1 MALQYYTATP
11 NNQYRDL
18 MQAFINDQWDN
29 TSALSPANGG
39 ALLEQ
44 WDIGSK
50 DFYPVEAW
58 IDTTVDDVTSGARD
72 ARDFLKLIFKDIYHR
87 VPRGLQYK
95 FDGNTWLAT
104 SSNPFGGLPKAVKIR
119 RCNNALRI
127 IDPLN
132 GAVVSMPC
140 IVEYDAGSPMN
151 QVGRYV
157 ITPNNHLT
165 VMVQG
170 SEETWRL
177 LRLNTR
183 YILGARVFK
192 LSAYQNALN
201 NADEG
206 IPSLLYLDLYLDEL
220 HDGDNIDT
228 QIADNGKFDYS
239 ISINS
244 DDVSAVTGAGA
255 KLTATVLLNGEEVE
269 RDIEWVSSN
278 TSVVTIDNNGQYTAV
293 GAVGDSATI
302 TAHIRGNENVST
314 SITVTIADI
323 EKQSANI
330 VINPL
335 FEKIRQNDNISF
347 NISVEYVGETRT
359 DLEDVVVSIA
369 DADREFVTIDK
380 IGDLKYLM
388 TCKKIAKQPIEM
400 EVSAK
405 IAGTDIYA
413 DKVFAVKTVGMFG

>member
-18 MQAFINDQWDN
+18 MQAFIDDQWDN

-44 WDIGSK
+44 WDIGSE
-50 DFYPVEAW
+50 DFCPIEAW

-72 ARDFLKLIFKDIYHR
+72 ARDFLKLIFKDIYHG

-104 SSNPFGGLPKAVKIR
+104 SSNPFGGLPKAVNIR

-183 YILGARVFK
+183 YIIGARVFK
-192 LSAYQNALN
+192 LNAYQNALN

-206 IPSLLYLDLYLDEL
+206 VPSLLYLDLYLDEL
-220 HDGDNIDT
+220 HDGDNIDM
-228 QIADNGKFDYS
+228 QIADNGKFDYG

-244 DDVSAVTGAGA
+244 DDISVEAGAVA
-255 KLTATVLLNGEEVE
+255 KLTATVVLNGEEVE
-269 RDIEWVSSN
+269 RNIKWSSSN
-278 TSVVTIDNNGQYTAV
+278 TSVVTIDENGQYTAI
-293 GAVGDSATI
+293 GAVGDSAAI
-302 TAHIRGNENVST
+302 TAQLSGNENVSAT
-314 SITVTIADI
+314 ITVTIADI

-347 NISVEYVGETRT
+347 DIAVEYAGVTRT
-359 DLEDVVVSIA
+359 DLEDVVVA
-369 DADREFVTIDK
+369 VANADREFVAIDK
-380 IGDLKYLM
+380 IADLKYLM
-388 TCKKIAKQPIEM
+388 VCKKIARQPIEM
-400 EVSAK
+400 TVSAK
-405 IAGTDIYA
+405 IAGTDISA
-413 DKVFAVKTVGMFG
+413 EKVFAVKTVGMFG

>member
-1 MALQYYTATP
+1 M
-11 NNQYRDL
+11 N
-18 MQAFINDQWDN
+18 
-29 TSALSPANGG
+29 
-39 ALLEQ
+39 
-44 WDIGSK
+44 
-50 DFYPVEAW
+50 
-58 IDTTVDDVTSGARD
+58 
-72 ARDFLKLIFKDIYHR
+72 
-87 VPRGLQYK
+87 
-95 FDGNTWLAT
+95 
-104 SSNPFGGLPKAVKIR
+104 IR

-151 QVGRYV
+151 QIGRYI

-183 YILGARVFK
+183 YILGARAFK
-192 LSAYQNALN
+192 LNAYQNALN

-269 RDIEWVSSN
+269 RDIEWASSN
-278 TSVVTIDNNGQYTAV
+278 TSVVTIDKNGQYTAV

-302 TAHIRGNENVST
+302 MAHIRGNENVYT
-314 SITVTIADI
+314 SITVTIADV

-347 NISVEYVGETRT
+347 NIAVEYAGETRT

-369 DADREFVTIDK
+369 DADREFVAIDK
-380 IGDLKYLM
+380 IDDLKYLM
-388 TCKKIAKQPIEM
+388 VCKKIAKQPIEM
-400 EVSAK
+400 TVSAK
-405 IAGTDIYA
+405 IAGTDISA
-413 DKVFAVKTVGMFG
+413 DKVFSVKTVGMFG

>member
-18 MQAFINDQWDN
+18 MQAFIDDQWDN
-29 TSALSPANGG
+29 TSALSPENGG

-44 WDIGSK
+44 WDIGSE
-50 DFYPVEAW
+50 DFCPIEAW

-104 SSNPFGGLPKAVKIR
+104 SSNPFGGLPKAVNIR

-183 YILGARVFK
+183 YIIGARVFK
-192 LSAYQNALN
+192 LNAYQNALN

-244 DDVSAVTGAGA
+244 DDISVVTGAGA
-255 KLTATVLLNGEEVE
+255 KLTATVVLNGEEVE
-269 RDIEWVSSN
+269 RNIKWSSSN
-278 TSVVTIDNNGQYTAV
+278 TSVVTIDENGQYAAV

-302 TAHIRGNENVST
+302 TAQLSGNENVSA
-314 SITVTIADI
+314 SITVMIADI

-330 VINPL
+330 VISPL

-347 NISVEYVGETRT
+347 NIAVEYAGVTRT
-359 DLEDVVVSIA
+359 DLEDVVVAMA
-369 DADREFVTIDK
+369 DADREFIAIDK
-380 IGDLKYLM
+380 IDDLKYLM
-388 TCKKIAKQPIEM
+388 VCKKIAKQPIEM
-400 EVSAK
+400 TVSAK
-405 IAGTDIYA
+405 ITGTDISA
-413 DKVFAVKTVGMFG
+413 EKVFAVKTVGMFG

>member
-18 MQAFINDQWDN
+18 MQAFIDDQWDN

-44 WDIGSK
+44 WDIGSE
-50 DFYPVEAW
+50 DFCPIEAW

-72 ARDFLKLIFKDIYHR
+72 ARDYLKLIFKDIYHR

-104 SSNPFGGLPKAVKIR
+104 SSNPFGGLPKAVNIR

-192 LSAYQNALN
+192 LNAYQNALN

-220 HDGDNIDT
+220 HDGDNIDA

-239 ISINS
+239 VSINS
-244 DDVSAVTGAGA
+244 DDVSVATGAGA
-255 KLTATVLLNGEEVE
+255 KLTATVVLNGEEVA
-269 RDIEWVSSN
+269 RNIEWSSN
-278 TSVVTIDNNGQYTAV
+278 NISAITIDENGQYSAI
-293 GAVGDSATI
+293 GSVGDFATI
-302 TAHIRGNENVST
+302 TAQLSGNENVSAT
-314 SITVTIADI
+314 ITVTIADI

-330 VINPL
+330 VISPL

-347 NISVEYVGETRT
+347 NIAVEYAGVTRT
-359 DLEDVVVSIA
+359 DLEDVVVAIA
-369 DADREFVTIDK
+369 DGDREFIAIDK
-380 IGDLKYLM
+380 IDDLKYLM
-388 TCKKIAKQPIEM
+388 VCKKIAKQPIEM
-400 EVSAK
+400 TVSAK
-405 IAGTDIYA
+405 IAGTNISA
-413 DKVFAVKTVGMFG
+413 EKVFAVKTVGMFG

>member
-18 MQAFINDQWDN
+18 MQAFIDDQWDN

-44 WDIGSK
+44 WDIGSE
-50 DFYPVEAW
+50 DFCPIEAW

-72 ARDFLKLIFKDIYHR
+72 ARDYLKLIFKDIYHR

-104 SSNPFGGLPKAVKIR
+104 SSNPFGGLPKAVNIR

-132 GAVVSMPC
+132 GSVVSMPC

-177 LRLNTR
+177 LKLNTR
-183 YILGARVFK
+183 YVLGARVFK
-192 LSAYQNALN
+192 LNAYQNALN

-228 QIADNGKFDYS
+228 QIADNGKFDYG

-244 DDVSAVTGAGA
+244 DDISVVAGAGA
-255 KLTATVLLNGEEVE
+255 KLSATVTLNGEEVE
-269 RDIEWVSSN
+269 RDIEWSSN
-278 TSVVTIDNNGQYTAV
+278 NISAITIDENGQYSSI
-293 GAVGDSATI
+293 GSVGDFAII
-302 TAHIRGNENVST
+302 TAQLSGNENVSAT
-314 SITVTIADI
+314 ITVTIADI

-347 NISVEYVGETRT
+347 NIAVEYAGVTRT
-359 DLEDVVVSIA
+359 DLEDVVVAIA
-369 DADREFVTIDK
+369 DADREFVAIDK
-380 IGDLKYLM
+380 IDDLKYLM
-388 TCKKIAKQPIEM
+388 VCKKIAKQPIEM
-400 EVSAK
+400 TVSAK
-405 IAGTDIYA
+405 ITGTDISA
-413 DKVFAVKTVGMFG
+413 EKVFAVKTVGMFG

>member
-18 MQAFINDQWDN
+18 MQAFIDDQWDN
-29 TSALSPANGG
+29 TSALSSANGG

-44 WDIGSK
+44 WDIGSE
-50 DFYPVEAW
+50 DFCPIEAW

-104 SSNPFGGLPKAVKIR
+104 SSNPFGGLPKAVNIR

-157 ITPNNHLT
+157 ITPNNHLA

-183 YILGARVFK
+183 YIIGARVFK
-192 LSAYQNALN
+192 LNAYQNALN

-244 DDVSAVTGAGA
+244 DDISVAAGAGA
-255 KLTATVLLNGEEVE
+255 KLTATVVLNGEEVE
-269 RDIEWVSSN
+269 RNIKWSSSN
-278 TSVVTIDNNGQYTAV
+278 TSIVTIDENGQYTAI
-293 GAVGDSATI
+293 GAVGDSAAI
-302 TAHIRGNENVST
+302 TAQLSGNENVSAT
-314 SITVTIADI
+314 ITVTIADI

-347 NISVEYVGETRT
+347 NIAVEYAGVTRT
-359 DLEDVVVSIA
+359 DLEDVVVAIA
-369 DADREFVTIDK
+369 DADREFVAIDK
-380 IGDLKYLM
+380 IDDLKYLM
-388 TCKKIAKQPIEM
+388 VCKKIAKQPIEM
-400 EVSAK
+400 TVSAK
-405 IAGTDIYA
+405 ITGTDISA
-413 DKVFAVKTVGMFG
+413 EKVFAVKTVGMFG

>member
-1 MALQYYTATP
+1 M
-11 NNQYRDL
+11 
-18 MQAFINDQWDN
+18 
-29 TSALSPANGG
+29 
-39 ALLEQ
+39 
-44 WDIGSK
+44 
-50 DFYPVEAW
+50 
-58 IDTTVDDVTSGARD
+58 
-72 ARDFLKLIFKDIYHR
+72 
-87 VPRGLQYK
+87 
-95 FDGNTWLAT
+95 
-104 SSNPFGGLPKAVKIR
+104 
-119 RCNNALRI
+119 
-127 IDPLN
+127 
-132 GAVVSMPC
+132 
-140 IVEYDAGSPMN
+140 
-151 QVGRYV
+151 
-157 ITPNNHLT
+157 
-165 VMVQG
+165 
-170 SEETWRL
+170 
-177 LRLNTR
+177 
-183 YILGARVFK
+183 
-192 LSAYQNALN
+192 
-201 NADEG
+201 
-206 IPSLLYLDLYLDEL
+206 LYLDLYLDEL

-347 NISVEYVGETRT
+347 NIAVEYAGVTRT
-359 DLEDVVVSIA
+359 DLEDVVVSSA
-369 DADREFVTIDK
+369 DADRGFVAIDK
-380 IGDLKYLM
+380 IDDLKYLM
-388 TCKKIAKQPIEM
+388 VCKKIARQPVEM

-413 DKVFAVKTVGMFG
+413 NKVFAVKTVGMFG